1 MIKFLKY
8 LFYFFSSLLLT
19 LGCSGS
25 DRNPVWTIMVYM
37 AGDNNLSNDLLIDLE
52 EIKMGGGSELINVIV
67 QIDTMGSTT
76 KRLSIKDGQASTP
89 EDIGEQNMADPATLE
104 EFVKWAHSRF
114 PARRYALI
122 LSSHGNGL
130 AKKRPHK
137 KEINLPKI
145 LQPKILQDDT
155 DGISC
160 CLSNTLVRE
169 ALEDSNVFF
178 DLLGF
183 DASQM
188 GQIETAYEF
197 RDIADILVFSQET
210 GQANGWDYTA
220 ILKSLK
226 DNPFAEGD
234 ELADIIVSSY
244 RSFYEDIYY
253 PKYPEV
259 EQYLTISAVK
269 LKHGL
274 RNGIDTLAVDINEL
288 STLLRQCLYSE
299 ETGVRDQMLNIIS
312 DVIGDTQE
320 LNQLTVPH
328 VYLDFFDLIMKLNKN
343 LNTQPSLPLP
353 LKEIEVKTASML
365 TSRNEI
371 ILSEYHGK
379 ARPEANGLSILFF
392 RLPEAALYPMFD
404 ELFKQF
410 DPYTGEGKQV
420 QFFRDTLWDDFLL
433 TYYLKAGMLQ

>member
-1 MIKFLKY
+1 
-8 LFYFFSSLLLT
+8 
-19 LGCSGS
+19 
-25 DRNPVWTIMVYM
+25 MVYM

-52 EIKMGGGSELINVIV
+52 EIKMGGGSELINVVV

-76 KRLSIKDGQASTP
+76 KRLFIEDGQASSP
-89 EDIGEQNMADPATLE
+89 EDIGEQNMADPATLK
-104 EFVKWAHSRF
+104 EFVQWAQSRF

-130 AKKRPHK
+130 AKKRPYK
-137 KEINLPKI
+137 KERI
-145 LQPKILQDDT
+145 LTKILQDDT
-155 DGISC
+155 DGITC

-259 EQYLTISAVK
+259 EQYLTISAIK

-274 RNGIDTLAVDINEL
+274 NNGIDTLAVDINEL
-288 STLLRQCLYSE
+288 STLLMQCLSSGD
-299 ETGVRDQMLNIIS
+299 TNVRDQLLNVIS
-312 DVIGDTQE
+312 DSIEDTQE
-320 LNQLTVPH
+320 LNQLTTPH
-328 VYLDFFDLIMKLNKN
+328 VYLDFFDFIMKLNKN

-353 LKEIEVKTASML
+353 LKEIEVKTAAML
-365 TSRNEI
+365 TSRNEM

-379 ARPEANGLSILFF
+379 ARPGANGLSILFF
-392 RLPEAALYPMFD
+392 RLPDAAQYPVFN

-420 QFFRDTLWDDFLL
+420 QFFRDTHWDDFLL
-433 TYYLKAGMLQ
+433 TYYHKAGMLQ